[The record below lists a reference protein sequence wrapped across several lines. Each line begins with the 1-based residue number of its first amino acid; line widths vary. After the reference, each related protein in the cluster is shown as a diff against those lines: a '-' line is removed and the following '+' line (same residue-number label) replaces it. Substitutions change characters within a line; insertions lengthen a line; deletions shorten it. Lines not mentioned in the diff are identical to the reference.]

1 MKHIITLLVA
11 LILSATGY
19 ADVVRNGNVITITK
33 TTTLVNEKQSTG
45 LYYQDSKGNQYLIY
59 KSENGKFYVIKTS
72 SKTGKEYK
80 YYLPQKLQEALK
92 KELNIQ

>member
-11 LILSATGY
+11 LIVSVTSY

-33 TTTLVNEKQSTG
+33 TTTLVNESQSTG
-45 LYYQDSKGNQYLIY
+45 IYYQDKNGNQYLIY
-59 KSENGKFYVIKTS
+59 KSKKGKFYIIRKS

-80 YYLPQKLQEALK
+80 YYLPAKLQEALQ
-92 KELNIQ
+92 KEINK

>member
-1 MKHIITLLVA
+1 MKHIIILLAALLMSVA
-11 LILSATGY
+11 GY

-45 LYYQDSKGNQYLIY
+45 LYYQDRKGNQYLIY
-59 KSENGKFYVIKTS
+59 KSDNGKFYVIKKS

-80 YYLPQKLQEALK
+80 YYLPQKLQDALN
-92 KELNIQ
+92 KELKS